1 MEPEKFSL
9 TSFTSKNTSDGDNVG
24 VKRRSPKFELSEDQK
39 MDIKKA
45 FDLFDIDGTG
55 FINSKDLRVAI
66 RALGFEPGSAE
77 LKSLVDKIDHD
88 GSGKISYSNF
98 IHLMTLKMGESDNK
112 EEILKAFRLFDDDC
126 TGKISFNNLKRV
138 ARELGEHLN
147 DEELQEMIS
156 EADLNGDGEVDEEEF
171 LKIIRKTQLID

>member
-1 MEPEKFSL
+1 MEAEKFSI
-9 TSFTSKNTSDGDNVG
+9 TSIASKNTNDGDNALVT
-24 VKRRSPKFELSEDQK
+24 KRSPKFELSEDQK
-39 MDIKKA
+39 TDIKKA

-77 LKSLVDKIDHD
+77 LKRLVEKIDHD
-88 GSGKISYSNF
+88 SSGKISFSDF
-98 IHLMTLKMGESDNK
+98 IYLMTLKMGESDTK

-147 DEELQEMIS
+147 DEELKEMIS

-171 LKIIRKTQLID
+171 LKIIKRTQLIE